1 MPPLPPRMDTLW
13 SATQLAKRDITLPLQ
28 NVKEWSEH
36 VDFQIDAL
44 GLVTLLGAEEVNL
57 AIGSLQ
63 DRRYTRALPL
73 LATFV
78 VAGDRFTN
86 EQPGFVLY
94 NLSDGITSTELKGWF
109 TRWLMNQS
117 VKNATTVFTWKERD
131 QPRRN
136 WDLVAPVISFFLVAP
151 LLVLAVLMGDWYGVG
166 NTVAI
171 ILTIVTRL
179 HILSQQRKGRDD
191 LARPR
196 EEEED
201 KKKDKKMKTLCVVR
215 SDGKMVTIHAPQSLV
230 MTFVKGHSVSQPKL
244 YKLSRRVAW
253 LALGVHMLILG
264 MCTLV
269 TQIITV
275 VLLVFSTWA
284 LSSDIDAK
292 LDALADPPRAE
303 DENGTIE
310 KKMPFN
316 DEWDVVKIDHPAIQD
331 KRQVAWARLKLGDT
345 EEAMMEK
352 WNLFPYKNE
361 DWRNAYEALKKNSGL
376 PSALDEKQ
384 EPPVTSGAAAAQD
397 SRPPITSMDS
407 QQPLTQAL
415 GVPGTS
421 GSSVS
426 GTLTPYGSRSPSP
439 GNVGDP
445 GGTSTNPASSV

>member
-1 MPPLPPRMDTLW
+1 MDTLW
-13 SATQLAKRDITLPLQ
+13 SATKLAKRDITLPLQ
-28 NVKEWSEH
+28 NVKEWSEN
-36 VDFQIDAL
+36 VKFQIDAL

-94 NLSDGITSTELKGWF
+94 NLSDGITSTEHKGWF

-131 QPRRN
+131 QPRRD
-136 WDLVAPVISFFLVAP
+136 WDLVAPIISFFLVAP

-166 NTVAI
+166 DTVAI

-179 HILSQQRKGRDD
+179 HILWQQRKARDD
-191 LARPR
+191 LARPK
-196 EEEED
+196 ED
-201 KKKDKKMKTLCVVR
+201 AHKKMKTLCVVR

-230 MTFVKGHSVSQPKL
+230 MTFVKGHTVGQLKL

-292 LDALADPPRAE
+292 LDALAVPPRAGNE
-303 DENGTIE
+303 EGTME

-316 DEWDVVKIDHPAIQD
+316 DEWDVVKIDHSEIQD

-352 WNLFPYKNE
+352 WNLFPYENK
-361 DWRNAYEALKKNSGL
+361 DWRTAYEDLKKNNGF

-384 EPPVTSGAAAAQD
+384 GPPVTSVAAAQD
-397 SRPPITSMDS
+397 SRPAITSTDS

-415 GVPGTS
+415 RVPVTR

-439 GNVGDP
+439 GNAGDP